1 MLVSVRSL
9 LFRAEELPLTM
20 KVYNL
25 ACDQNHRFEGWFA
38 SEEDFVSQSAA
49 QQIVCPVCDS
59 FKVGKLPSAP
69 HLNLS
74 AARPNASRPG
84 AARPDAARPDAAR
97 PDAARPDAA
106 RPDAARPDPAGA
118 GDQRQGSPAMAQF
131 QQRLQDMARHVIE
144 NTEDVGEGFTE
155 EARRIH
161 YKEVPEHGIR
171 GVASPQQCQELA
183 EEGIEV
189 FQLPLPI
196 PHKQT
201 LQ

>member
-25 ACDQNHRFEGWFA
+25 ACEQNHRFEGWFA
-38 SEEDFVSQSAA
+38 SEEDFVSQSAG
-49 QQIVCPVCDS
+49 QQIICPVCDS

-74 AARPNASRPG
+74 AARP
-84 AARPDAARPDAAR
+84 DA
-97 PDAARPDAA
+97 
-106 RPDAARPDPAGA
+106 AGA
-118 GDQRQGSPAMAQF
+118 GDRHSNSPAVAQF
-131 QQRLQDMARHVIE
+131 KQRLQDMARHVME
-144 NTEDVGEGFTE
+144 NTDDVGEGFTE

-161 YKEVPEHGIR
+161 YKEVPQHGIR
-171 GVASPQQCQELA
+171 GVASPEQCEELA

-189 FQLPLPI
+189 FQLPLPV

>member
-1 MLVSVRSL
+1 L

-74 AARPNASRPG
+74 AARSNASRPG

-97 PDAARPDAA
+97 PDPV
-106 RPDAARPDPAGA
+106 GA
-118 GDQRQGSPAMAQF
+118 GDQRQDSPAMAQF
-131 QQRLQDMARHVIE
+131 QQRLQEMARHVIE

-161 YKEVPEHGIR
+161 YKEVAEHGIR

-189 FQLPLPI
+189 FQLPLPV
-196 PHKQT
+196 PHKRT

>member
-1 MLVSVRSL
+1 
-9 LFRAEELPLTM
+9 M

-49 QQIVCPVCDS
+49 RQIVCPVCDS

-74 AARPNASRPG
+74 GARPNASRP
-84 AARPDAARPDAAR
+84 
-97 PDAARPDAA
+97 
-106 RPDAARPDPAGA
+106 DPAGA
-118 GDQRQGSPAMAQF
+118 GNQRPESAAVAQF

-144 NTEDVGEGFTE
+144 NTEDVGEGFAE

-189 FQLPLPI
+189 FQLPLPV

>member
-1 MLVSVRSL
+1 L

-74 AARPNASRPG
+74 AARSNASRPG
-84 AARPDAARPDAAR
+84 AARQ
-97 PDAARPDAA
+97 
-106 RPDAARPDPAGA
+106 DPAGA
-118 GDQRQGSPAMAQF
+118 GDQRLGSPAMAQF

-144 NTEDVGEGFTE
+144 NTEDVGEGFAE

-161 YKEVPEHGIR
+161 YKEVAEHGIR

>member
-74 AARPNASRPG
+74 AARAS
-84 AARPDAARPDAAR
+84 AS
-97 PDAARPDAA
+97 
-106 RPDAARPDPAGA
+106 RPDPAGTR
-118 GDQRQGSPAMAQF
+118 DQRPGLPAVLQL

>member
-1 MLVSVRSL
+1 MLLSVRSL

-25 ACDQNHRFEGWFA
+25 ACEQNHRFEGWFA
-38 SEEDFVSQSAA
+38 SEEDFLSQSAQ
-49 QQIVCPVCDS
+49 QQIVCPICDS
-59 FKVGKLPSAP
+59 CKVGKLPSAP

-74 AARPNASRPG
+74 AAKPDS
-84 AARPDAARPDAAR
+84 AAAQ
-97 PDAARPDAA
+97 
-106 RPDAARPDPAGA
+106 A
-118 GDQRQGSPAMAQF
+118 GDGRLSSPAVAQF
-131 QQRLQDMARHVIE
+131 QQRLQDMARHVME
-144 NTEDVGEGFTE
+144 NTEDVGEGFAE

-161 YKEVPEHGIR
+161 YKEIPEHGIR
-171 GVASPQQCQELA
+171 GIASPQQCEELA

-196 PHKQT
+196 PRKQS

>member
-9 LFRAEELPLTM
+9 LFRAEELLLTM

-38 SEEDFVSQSAA
+38 SEEDFVTQSAA

-84 AARPDAARPDAAR
+84 AARPDAARPD
-97 PDAARPDAA
+97 
-106 RPDAARPDPAGA
+106 PAGA
-118 GDQRQGSPAMAQF
+118 GEQRQGSPAMAQF

-196 PHKQT
+196 SHKRT

>member
-1 MLVSVRSL
+1 L
-9 LFRAEELPLTM
+9 LFRAEELPLAM

-84 AARPDAARPDAAR
+84 A
-97 PDAARPDAA
+97 
-106 RPDAARPDPAGA
+106 
-118 GDQRQGSPAMAQF
+118 GDQRHGPPAMAQF

-161 YKEVPEHGIR
+161 YKEVAEHGIR

>member
-1 MLVSVRSL
+1 MLLSVRSL

-25 ACDQNHRFEGWFA
+25 ACEQNHRFEGWFS
-38 SEEDFVSQSAA
+38 SEEDFLSQSAR

-74 AARPNASRPG
+74 AAKPDSAASAG
-84 AARPDAARPDAAR
+84 SGDARLS
-97 PDAARPDAA
+97 
-106 RPDAARPDPAGA
+106 
-118 GDQRQGSPAMAQF
+118 SPAVAQF
-131 QQRLQDMARHVIE
+131 QRRLQEMARHVME

-161 YKEVPEHGIR
+161 YKEVPDHGIR
-171 GVASPQQCQELA
+171 GIASPQQCEELA

-196 PHKQT
+196 PRKQS

>member
-1 MLVSVRSL
+1 MLLSVRSL

-25 ACDQNHRFEGWFA
+25 ACEQNHRFEGWFS
-38 SEEDFVSQSAA
+38 SEDDFLSQSAQ

-74 AARPNASRPG
+74 AAK
-84 AARPDAARPDAAR
+84 PDSA
-97 PDAARPDAA
+97 
-106 RPDAARPDPAGA
+106 AGA
-118 GDQRQGSPAMAQF
+118 SAGSGDARLSSPAVAQF
-131 QQRLQDMARHVIE
+131 QRRLQEMARHVME

-161 YKEVPEHGIR
+161 YKEVPDHGIR
-171 GVASPQQCQELA
+171 GIASPQQCEELA

-196 PHKQT
+196 PRKQS

>member
-1 MLVSVRSL
+1 MLLSVRSL

-25 ACDQNHRFEGWFA
+25 ACEQNHRFEGWFS
-38 SEEDFVSQSAA
+38 SEDDFLSQSAQ

-74 AARPNASRPG
+74 AAK
-84 AARPDAARPDAAR
+84 PDSA
-97 PDAARPDAA
+97 
-106 RPDAARPDPAGA
+106 AGA
-118 GDQRQGSPAMAQF
+118 SAGSGDARLSSPAVAQF
-131 QQRLQDMARHVIE
+131 QRRLQEMARHVME

-161 YKEVPEHGIR
+161 YGQSEAKAIR
-171 GVASPQQCQELA
+171 GQATREERDALA
-183 EEGIEV
+183 DEGIEV
-189 FQLPLPI
+189 FTLPSGLP
-196 PHKQT
+196 PKSS

>member
-25 ACDQNHRFEGWFA
+25 ACEQNHRFEGWFA
-38 SEEDFVSQSAA
+38 SEEDFVSQSAG

-74 AARPNASRPG
+74 AAKPSR
-84 AARPDAARPDAAR
+84 ARPDTAETGNKHSNSAAVT
-97 PDAARPDAA
+97 
-106 RPDAARPDPAGA
+106 
-118 GDQRQGSPAMAQF
+118 QF
-131 QQRLQDMARHVIE
+131 KQRLQDMARHVME
-144 NTEDVGEGFTE
+144 NTEDVGEGFAE

-171 GVASPQQCQELA
+171 GVASQEQCEELA

-189 FQLPLPI
+189 FQLPLPV

>member
-1 MLVSVRSL
+1 
-9 LFRAEELPLTM
+9 M

-25 ACDQNHRFEGWFA
+25 GCEQNHRFEGWFA
-38 SEEDFVSQSAA
+38 SEEDFVSQSAG

-74 AARPNASRPG
+74 AAKPG
-84 AARPDAARPDAAR
+84 AARPDAARPDTT
-97 PDAARPDAA
+97 
-106 RPDAARPDPAGA
+106 GA
-118 GDQRQGSPAMAQF
+118 GNKHSHSPAAAQF
-131 QQRLQDMARHVIE
+131 KQRLQDMARHVME
-144 NTEDVGEGFTE
+144 NTEDVGEGFAE

-171 GVASPQQCQELA
+171 GVASPEQCEELA

-189 FQLPLPI
+189 FQLPLPV